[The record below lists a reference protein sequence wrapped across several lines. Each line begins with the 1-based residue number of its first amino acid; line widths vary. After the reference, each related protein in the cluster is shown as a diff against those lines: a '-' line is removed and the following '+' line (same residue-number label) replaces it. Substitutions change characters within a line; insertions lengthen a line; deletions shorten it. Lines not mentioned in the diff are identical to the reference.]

1 MLKQRFLVQ
10 FGSTAITH
18 VIGMLAGIV
27 VARTAGPGVVG
38 TLAYGAAF
46 AGILSFTNGLFGT
59 PHIKLV
65 SEGRDHSQC
74 MAVFARLQGASVSLY
89 LIATLGWFL
98 VQRYLLGYQFEST
111 SIQIVIVLA
120 ILTHFL
126 SEYAQYANVVY
137 TANLKQAKA
146 NLPSFIRTLLWHMGR
161 IVIVLL
167 GFRAV
172 GLSYW
177 NLLLAVLLVPFLYR
191 MLKDYPLGKYDPKL
205 AKEYF
210 RYSVPILI
218 IVVVN
223 SVTGHA
229 GKLFLAH
236 YTNTTQLGYFSAANS
251 IGGMFMLIAMPVG
264 QIFFPLF
271 SGMIAKGN
279 WQGVNTNI
287 RKYQEFIVLFA
298 FPLICSLAVAGG
310 PILLLVLGTKYQP
323 SINPFIILLFATYFV
338 LWGLPYGNILSGM
351 GKFYLSA
358 WINGIKLLVFA
369 ISITVFVS
377 PGFLNLGAVGVALNL
392 LVINISVNALYLF
405 FARRHGE
412 IQMDMKNH
420 LRHLIIVV
428 ISVAGY
434 FVAKQ
439 LKPHTEIWWLIYLPI
454 YLVVVYFS
462 LILAKLISNEHWK
475 LLLEAANFRKTMH
488 YVNREMKG
496 TDQTGPLE

>member
-98 VQRYLLGYQFEST
+98 AQKYLLGYKFEST

-191 MLKDYPLGKYDPKL
+191 MLKDYPLGKYDPRL
-205 AKEYF
+205 AREYF
-210 RYSVPILI
+210 RYAIPVLI

-223 SVTGHA
+223 SITGHA

-279 WQGVNTNI
+279 WAGVNTNI

-298 FPLICSLAVAGG
+298 FPLICALAVAGG
-310 PILLLVLGTKYQP
+310 PLLLLVLGERYQP
-323 SINPFIILLFATYFV
+323 SVVPFIILMFATYFV

-358 WINGIKLLVFA
+358 WINGIKLIVFA

-377 PGFLNLGAVGVALNL
+377 PNFLNLGATGVALNL
-392 LVINISVNALYLF
+392 LVLNLTVNALYLL

-412 IQMDMKNH
+412 VHLDLKNM
-420 LRHLIIVV
+420 LRHLIIIV
-428 ISVAGY
+428 IAIGGFFLANY
-434 FVAKQ
+434 
-439 LKPHTEIWWLIYLPI
+439 LKTRLDLWWLLYLPLFT
-454 YLVVVYFS
+454 LVTYF
-462 LILAKLISNEHWK
+462 ALISSRLIGREHWN
-475 LLLEAANFRKTMH
+475 LLLEAANLKKTLT
-488 YVNREMKG
+488 YVNGEMRGK
-496 TDQTGPLE
+496 